1 MSTRDD
7 LLARMNLA
15 RAELESIITVLR
27 GREEA
32 DLGDGWRVRD
42 LIAHLALWERVAAWK
57 LGGTDVPHA
66 EGLADLDP
74 WDLNTFN
81 EGMRERWRDRPLSDV
96 MAEFEAAHAALI
108 EIISNASEADCARG
122 GSAWT
127 AIEEDGAGHYAKH
140 LGKLRS
146 AMF

>member
-1 MSTRDD
+1 MSSRDD
-7 LLARMNLA
+7 LLARMSMA
-15 RAELESIITVLR
+15 RAELESIVAVLR
-27 GREEA
+27 GREEV

-42 LIAHLALWERVAAWK
+42 VIAHLALWERVAAWK
-57 LGGTDVPHA
+57 IGGVDVPNA

-81 EGMRERWRDRPLSDV
+81 EGMRERWRDRPLADV
-96 MAEFEAAHAALI
+96 MAEFDAAHAALV
-108 EIISNASEADCARG
+108 EIVSNASEADCAPG

-127 AIEEDGAGHYAKH
+127 AIDEDNAGHYAQH
-140 LGKLRS
+140 LRELRS

>member
-1 MSTRDD
+1 MSSRDD

-15 RAELESIITVLR
+15 RAELESVVTALR

-57 LGGTDVPHA
+57 LGGGDVPYA
-66 EGLADLDP
+66 EGLADRDP
-74 WDLNTFN
+74 WDLNAFN
-81 EGMRERWRDRPLSDV
+81 EGMRERWRDRPLNDV
-96 MAEFEAAHAALI
+96 ITEFDAAHAALV
-108 EIISNASEADCARG
+108 EVVSNASEEDCAPG
-122 GSAWT
+122 GAART
-127 AIEEDGAGHYAKH
+127 AIDEDGAGHYIQH
-140 LGKLRS
+140 LSDLRS